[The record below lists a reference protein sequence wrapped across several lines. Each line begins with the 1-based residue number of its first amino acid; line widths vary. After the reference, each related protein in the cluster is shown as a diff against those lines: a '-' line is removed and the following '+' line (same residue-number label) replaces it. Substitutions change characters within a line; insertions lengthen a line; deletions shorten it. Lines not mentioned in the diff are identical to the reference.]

1 MSTPRPGAR
10 VRGSATG
17 RPVMAVLDLLGRRWT
32 LRVLWALRDGPIT
45 FRALR
50 DACDGASPTV
60 VNARLRELKEVGL
73 VESTPEGYLL
83 TRSGRGLE
91 RSLQP
96 LHEWSARWARQL
108 NRR

>member
-1 MSTPRPGAR
+1 MSTPRPGAK

-32 LRVLWALRDGPIT
+32 LRVLFALRGGPIT

-73 VESTPEGYLL
+73 VESTSEGYVL

-91 RSLQP
+91 KALKP
-96 LHEWSARWARQL
+96 LHDWSARWASQL
-108 NRR
+108 PKR